1 MRIILPKNIKVKTDD
16 EDGAAVTT
24 GKRPNPKGAETSGKV
39 SYSAYDNS
47 DYIEEIYARQ
57 LEQARSKLRRAYDNA
72 VLGIDGALSKVGPV
86 YQDARNQSASASALD
101 GQNFAEYANAKGLNN
116 GAQAQ
121 GELARRV
128 TLQGALGDINAEE
141 AGAVSDL
148 ELARMKAKND
158 YEFALAS
165 ASAENAEDLAAALY
179 DESVRAQ
186 KAYDTALAEQAKRAQ
201 ENSDRIMEWQYKFEQ
216 PETAKADA
224 GKATAAAEK
233 SGSGGTAK
241 TKASSGGKSSSG
253 GGYDKLFADMEA
265 SGSAFTYLTANHSK
279 YGVTSGAAA
288 TMDRIYTEY
297 EAWLEKTSAE
307 RENGNYAADALG
319 NYNRIVTGLAKGAAK
334 TGETPLEYIGKV
346 EKTHGKDF
354 YINLIGADL
363 YAKLRREAS
372 GFAAAYQ
379 QMINSADPAKWLK
392 QNGGNLSYEV
402 RQWLEDMLR

>member
-72 VLGIDGALSKVGPV
+72 VLGIDDALSKVGPV
-86 YQDARNQSASASALD
+86 YQDARNQSASALD

-116 GAQAQ
+116 GAQVQ

-128 TLQGALGDINAEE
+128 TLQGSLGDINAAE

-148 ELARMKAKND
+148 ELARLKAQND

-165 ASAENAEDLAAALY
+165 ASAENAEDLAAALH

-186 KAYDTALAEQAKRAQ
+186 KAYDAALAEQARRAQ

-216 PETAKADA
+216 PEPAKADT

-241 TKASSGGKSSSG
+241 TKAISGGKQSSV

-288 TMDRIYTEY
+288 AMDRIYTEY
-297 EAWLEKTSAE
+297 EAWL
-307 RENGNYAADALG
+307 
-319 NYNRIVTGLAKGAAK
+319 
-334 TGETPLEYIGKV
+334 
-346 EKTHGKDF
+346 
-354 YINLIGADL
+354 
-363 YAKLRREAS
+363 
-372 GFAAAYQ
+372 
-379 QMINSADPAKWLK
+379 
-392 QNGGNLSYEV
+392 
-402 RQWLEDMLR
+402 